1 MIIFVSQLMFNI
13 SLYSIFSGFVF
24 EVVQIVMEGVSCW
37 CVGVYMRFVDG
48 LIVVNFVLYYS
59 FFVFVFVVK

>member
-1 MIIFVSQLMFNI
+1 MFNI

-24 EVVQIVMEGVSCW
+24 EVVEIVMEGVSCW
-37 CVGVYMRFVDG
+37 YVGVYMRFVDG

>member
-1 MIIFVSQLMFNI
+1 MFNI

-24 EVVQIVMEGVSCW
+24 EVVEIVMEGVICW
-37 CVGVYMRFVDG
+37 YVGVYIGFVDG